1 MISVGYNSAIA
12 IFALFDHIFVEL
24 GLSDRA
30 RKNNAISICLLQ
42 AQPDLMYVT
51 RVNGEN
57 SRLNRPLPGFI

>member
-1 MISVGYNSAIA
+1 MIRNR
-12 IFALFDHIFVEL
+12 FDASIYQTLCVSFERM
-24 GLSDRA
+24 LSDRA

-51 RVNGEN
+51 RLNGEN